1 MEFRFAPEGEAFRQ
15 ELRSFLKTE
24 LPEGWTG
31 PLDEDDEDWE
41 FTLEMRKKL
50 AEKGWLAM
58 AWPEEYGGIGASHM
72 MLVIFAEEMAY
83 HCAPGRDAFG
93 TRMLGACAVPDG
105 GSPAVHET
113 LPSIRA
119 LHRRRVAAAA
129 AIGSSGHL
137 RLPGAGRIEMAC
149 VASRRSWHESA
160 DIRTKAHGTNEM
172 ARCRFFSYGQDSSVH
187 RTSQLHGLRGH
198 RAVSSLPIL
207 IPGTNR
213 SM

>member
-93 TRMLGACAVPDG
+93 TRMLAPVLFLTVVALLFMRRFPLFVRFIG
-105 GSPAVHET
+105 GESPP
-113 LPSIRA
+113 LLQS
-119 LHRRRVAAAA
+119 VAAATF
-129 AIGSSGHL
+129 
-137 RLPGAGRIEMAC
+137 
-149 VASRRSWHESA
+149 ASLAPAELKWP
-160 DIRTKAHGTNEM
+160 
-172 ARCRFFSYGQDSSVH
+172 V
-187 RTSQLHGLRGH
+187 
-198 RAVSSLPIL
+198 
-207 IPGTNR
+207 
-213 SM
+213 